1 MLRHISAWPRQRRVA
16 EAYLHAARCLS
27 YFEYY
32 PAALR
37 ALRWRQKRIAEAGRS
52 GSVPPHRRVAE
63 SALVAAM

>member
-1 MLRHISAWPRQRRVA
+1 VA

-37 ALRWRQKRIAEAGRS
+37 ALRWRPKRIAEAGRS
-52 GSVPPHRRVAE
+52 GSVPPHRRGAE
-63 SALVAAM
+63 SAPVAAM